1 MKIYISIEVGIILFY
16 EVEIFIDKVLVFN
29 NKWVFY
35 FFFRE

>member
-16 EVEIFIDKVLVFN
+16 GVEIFIDKVLVFN